1 MKKSLVKEYES
12 LIRPHVSELY
22 ARAYAVKGNRAEAE
36 ALTVD
41 AIVWGAKVFSRM
53 KNKDSLT
60 DMIFQKIETGES
72 VCSSYADPDLSWER
86 AVKTMI
92 GNQKKRGIFA
102 IVGAMLLIIAIGVGA
117 VIGFL
122 PDQPEPPSDTDGKI
136 VVNVTEMDNTK
147 TVKGDSGV
155 AELLN
160 YHTISTRLGKKAKP
174 DTFQDRMDYVGR
186 MAASVVAPDGTQYVA
201 YHNIETEDGSNTTF
215 TLYRGEEDGWKAIGT
230 QAVSTAL
237 PAYNGYLDFHQAWI
251 YLVADED
258 SNIYTVTVL
267 DEEIVIYRYDAD
279 GGTFTLI
286 KTGATYHMN
295 TLWHYLTVRFDE
307 SYGGKGAIYISAV
320 HDGFVE
326 LYRYD
331 VASAQTEPFSETL
344 KTGGSTQVV
353 FDVKDDVV
361 YMVTHANQES
371 QDILTYYCL
380 DSDEIIAR
388 KNIFISGNS
397 ILATKESVKNRN
409 WGSGGIAVDE
419 AGTVHILTT
428 RTDNTVITNARYSI
442 MHYQITSD
450 GTMTKTEMEGLY
462 FKDGYD
468 PTCAGVFEGIDG
480 NVYLIETYK
489 DYAVENFFAIG
500 KLNTQTGNFE
510 YYDSF
515 ELPDDLS
522 LNRVKIMNNT
532 FLFYTNEDTICYFY
546 FAEEKR

>member
-1 MKKSLVKEYES
+1 MKK
-12 LIRPHVSELY
+12 ELLTQFETIVRGHIGEFY
-22 ARAYAVKGNRAEAE
+22 ARAYAVKGDRAEAE

-41 AIVWGAKVFSRM
+41 AIVWGASKFSGLA
-53 KNKDSLT
+53 NKERVIDLISARIGDGAYTETETTNENALWARTAEKIRSRNRTPVILT
-60 DMIFQKIETGES
+60 
-72 VCSSYADPDLSWER
+72 
-86 AVKTMI
+86 AVVSFILLLGI
-92 GNQKKRGIFA
+92 GIG
-102 IVGAMLLIIAIGVGA
+102 VAIGL
-117 VIGFL
+117 L
-122 PDQPEPPSDTDGKI
+122 PDQPEPPSGTDGKI
-136 VVNVTEMDNTK
+136 VVNVTEMDDTK
-147 TVKGDSGV
+147 TVKGDSGI

-174 DTFQDRMDYVGR
+174 DTMQDRMDYVGR
-186 MAASVVAPDGTQYVA
+186 MASAIIAPDGTQYVA

-215 TLYRGEEDGWKAIGT
+215 TLYRAEQDGWKALGI
-230 QAVSTAL
+230 QSVSTAL
-237 PAYNGYLDFHQAWI
+237 PVYNGYPDFHQAWI

-267 DEEIVIYRYDAD
+267 DEEIVIYRYKAD
-279 GGTFTLI
+279 EESFTLV
-286 KTGATYHMN
+286 KTGASYRMN
-295 TLWHYLTVRFDE
+295 TMWHYLTIRFD
-307 SYGGKGAIYISAV
+307 SNYGDKGAIYISAV
-320 HDGFVE
+320 HDSLVE

-331 VASAQTEPFSETL
+331 IASSQTVPFSEKITA
-344 KTGGSTQVV
+344 GGATQVV
-353 FDVKDDVV
+353 FDVKDDIV
-361 YMVTHANQES
+361 YMVADYGTSPQK
-371 QDILTYYCL
+371 LTYIC
-380 DSDEIIAR
+380 SNEDEIISR
-388 KNIFISGNS
+388 KDISVTTNS
-397 ILATKESVKNRN
+397 ILATAESIKNRN
-409 WGSGGIAVDE
+409 SGSGGIAVDE

-428 RTDNTVITNARYSI
+428 RKDNTVITNARYSI

-480 NVYLIETYK
+480 NIYLIETYK

>member
-1 MKKSLVKEYES
+1 MKK
-12 LIRPHVSELY
+12 ELLKQFETIVRGHIGEFY
-22 ARAYAVKGNRAEAE
+22 ARAYAVKGDRAEAE

-41 AIVWGAKVFSRM
+41 AIVWGASKFSGLA
-53 KNKDSLT
+53 NKERVVDLIVARIGDGAYTGTETTNENALWARTAEKIRSRNRTPVILT
-60 DMIFQKIETGES
+60 
-72 VCSSYADPDLSWER
+72 
-86 AVKTMI
+86 AVVSFILLLGI
-92 GNQKKRGIFA
+92 GIG
-102 IVGAMLLIIAIGVGA
+102 VAIGL
-117 VIGFL
+117 L

-136 VVNVTEMDNTK
+136 VVNVTEMDDTK
-147 TVKGDSGV
+147 TVKGDSGI
-155 AELLN
+155 AKLLN

-186 MAASVVAPDGTQYVA
+186 MASAIIAPDGTQYVA
-201 YHNIETEDGSNTTF
+201 YHNIETEDGSDTTF
-215 TLYRGEEDGWKAIGT
+215 TLYRAEQDGWKTIGS
-230 QAVSTAL
+230 QSVSTAL
-237 PAYNGYLDFHQAWI
+237 PAYNGYSYFHQAWI

-286 KTGATYHMN
+286 KTGVTYHMN

-307 SYGGKGAIYISAV
+307 SYGEKGAIYISAV
-320 HDGFVE
+320 HDGLVE

-371 QDILTYYCL
+371 RDILTYYCL
-380 DSDEIIAR
+380 DSDEIIAQ

-450 GTMTKTEMEGLY
+450 GTMTKMEMEGLY

>member
-1 MKKSLVKEYES
+1 MKK
-12 LIRPHVSELY
+12 ELLTQFETIVRGHIGEFY
-22 ARAYAVKGNRAEAE
+22 AQAYVVKGNRAEAE

-41 AIVWGAKVFSRM
+41 TIVWGASKFSGLA
-53 KNKDSLT
+53 NKERVIDLISARIGDGAYTETETTNENALWARTAEKIRSRNRTPVILTAVVSFILLLGIGIGVAIGLLT
-60 DMIFQKIETGES
+60 DQT
-72 VCSSYADPDLSWER
+72 
-86 AVKTMI
+86 
-92 GNQKKRGIFA
+92 
-102 IVGAMLLIIAIGVGA
+102 
-117 VIGFL
+117 
-122 PDQPEPPSDTDGKI
+122 EPPSGTDGKI
-136 VVNVTEMDNTK
+136 VVNVTEMDDTK
-147 TVKGDSGV
+147 TVKGDSGI

-186 MAASVVAPDGTQYVA
+186 MASAIIAPDGTQYVA

-215 TLYRGEEDGWKAIGT
+215 TLYRAEQDGWKTIGS
-230 QAVSTAL
+230 QSVSTAL
-237 PAYNGYLDFHQAWI
+237 PAYNGYSYFHQAWI

-267 DEEIVIYRYDAD
+267 DEEIVIYRYKAD
-279 GGTFTLI
+279 EESFTLV
-286 KTGATYHMN
+286 KTGASYRMN
-295 TLWHYLTVRFDE
+295 TMWHYLTIRFD
-307 SYGGKGAIYISAV
+307 SNYGDKGAIYISAV
-320 HDGFVE
+320 HDSLVE

-331 VASAQTEPFSETL
+331 IASSQTVPFSEKITA
-344 KTGGSTQVV
+344 GGATQVV
-353 FDVKDDVV
+353 FDVKDDIV
-361 YMVTHANQES
+361 YMVADYGTSPQK
-371 QDILTYYCL
+371 LTYIC
-380 DSDEIIAR
+380 SNEDEIISR
-388 KNIFISGNS
+388 KDISVTTNS
-397 ILATKESVKNRN
+397 ILATAESIKNRN
-409 WGSGGIAVDE
+409 SGSGGIAVDE
-419 AGTVHILTT
+419 ARTVHILTT

-450 GTMTKTEMEGLY
+450 GTMTKMEMEGLY

-480 NVYLIETYK
+480 NIYLIETYK